1 MLRGGDGEWGLGV
14 GWELMVQWFV
24 SWTPD
29 QEVHNGAQ
37 ARITVSCSQARH
49 LTLSMPLTTL
59 GCKWYWPICEGN
71 LTIAVGH
78 L

>member
-1 MLRGGDGEWGLGV
+1 MNDFKVSHKCALLTMTFLSMLGGGDGEWGLGV

-37 ARITVSCSQARH
+37 ARVTVSCS
-49 LTLSMPLTTL
+49 
-59 GCKWYWPICEGN
+59 
-71 LTIAVGH
+71 
-78 L
+78 